1 MDIRKRR
8 RQAAWACFEP
18 YLAEEQMIQAIQILE
33 RGFQI
38 DGTMNLISYVT
49 EICTEFDIDSS
60 MNKMLYSEFYKLVT
74 NKSKLLTTDP
84 LPLLLKKEQTEPIKP
99 TVLNDS
105 LLTYSPPVEA
115 PKKPNIPVHCL
126 VFAHFM
132 HTVFEYVPDKIEL
145 SIMLESLVIDKKLKS
160 EDLRNYVMKWLNNP
174 SSFGW
179 SKNLSQQTLARLVHL
194 VYMSLCE
201 VLGPIAA
208 DDCFHK
214 ALIKVEQIPEAKI
227 FSPSQ
232 FL

>member
-1 MDIRKRR
+1 
-8 RQAAWACFEP
+8 
-18 YLAEEQMIQAIQILE
+18 
-33 RGFQI
+33 
-38 DGTMNLISYVT
+38 
-49 EICTEFDIDSS
+49 
-60 MNKMLYSEFYKLVT
+60 
-74 NKSKLLTTDP
+74 
-84 LPLLLKKEQTEPIKP
+84 
-99 TVLNDS
+99 
-105 LLTYSPPVEA
+105 
-115 PKKPNIPVHCL
+115 
-126 VFAHFM
+126 M